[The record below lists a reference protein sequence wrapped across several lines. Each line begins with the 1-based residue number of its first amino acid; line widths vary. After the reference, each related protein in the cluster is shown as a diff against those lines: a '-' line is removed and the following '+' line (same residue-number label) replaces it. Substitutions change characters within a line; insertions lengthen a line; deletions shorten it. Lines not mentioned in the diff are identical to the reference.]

1 MIGGMRILSQ
11 LLQDKI
17 IKEVPSKND
26 ADLFNPILDTIT
38 VAITEHSKINLIH
51 RYFSFHLLA

>member
-38 VAITEHSKINLIH
+38 VAITG
-51 RYFSFHLLA
+51 YFSFHLLA

>member
-17 IKEVPSKND
+17 SKEVPSKND
-26 ADLFNPILDTIT
+26 VDLFNPILDTIT
-38 VAITEHSKINLIH
+38 VAVTEHSKINFNTC
-51 RYFSFHLLA
+51 YFSFHLLA